1 MSDIPRRAVV
11 RSARLATLPLGIA
24 GRATL
29 GIGKRLGGKPAELV
43 ATGLQART
51 AAQIFKVLG
60 AVKGGARE
68 VGQAL
73 SVFEAALP
81 EEVAAPYRAALTKL
95 QEAAPP
101 LPAAVVHQ
109 VLAAE
114 LGGDWR
120 SHFREFTDLPAAA
133 ASIGQV
139 HRATWTDGREV
150 AVK

>member
-1 MSDIPRRAVV
+1 MLRRAVV

-29 GIGKRLGGKPAELV
+29 GIGKRLGGKPAEMV
-43 ATGLQART
+43 ATELQARN

-60 AVKGGARE
+60 ELKGGAMKL
-68 VGQAL
+68 GQAL

-101 LPAAVVHQ
+101 LPAAAVHK
-109 VLAAE
+109 VLAGE
-114 LGGDWR
+114 RGPQGRDQ
-120 SHFREFTDLPAAA
+120 FREFNDVPAAA

-139 HRATWTDGREV
+139 HRATWNDGR
-150 AVK
+150 